1 MDNAKPGLIMVF
13 TGDGKGKTTAA
24 VGQAIRAL
32 GHGFR
37 VYMIHFMKGR
47 DYGEFLA
54 TAQLPNLTMVRAGRD
69 DFVNRDN
76 PDPVDIELAQAGFA
90 KARKAILSGE
100 YDLVVLD
107 EIHKD
112 RRWKRNLKGVYDSLS
127 SPCDILVT
135 GSARLNVYKKGSDSL
150 LGRFFN
156 FRLHPFSF
164 RELTNPSEESSHSCY
179 EQECGKGCG
188 EVQRPHEELS
198 PYERDCHRIEDDGK
212 TNYSNNLILCVT
224 FDLSSKPKEYWS
236 WCG

>member
-1 MDNAKPGLIMVF
+1 MDNVKPGLIMVF

-54 TAQLPNLTMVRAGRD
+54 TAQLPNLTLVRAGRD

-107 EIHKD
+107 EINVAVDYKLISEND
-112 RRWKRNLKGVYDSLS
+112 LLKLLEEKPDGVTVVLTGRNASAELVKRAD
-127 SPCDILVT
+127 LV
-135 GSARLNVYKKGSDSL
+135 
-150 LGRFFN
+150 
-156 FRLHPFSF
+156 
-164 RELTNPSEESSHSCY
+164 SEVLAIKHHY
-179 EQECGKGCG
+179 EQGAGCCPG
-188 EVQRPHEELS
+188 
-198 PYERDCHRIEDDGK
+198 IE
-212 TNYSNNLILCVT
+212 Y
-224 FDLSSKPKEYWS
+224 
-236 WCG
+236 